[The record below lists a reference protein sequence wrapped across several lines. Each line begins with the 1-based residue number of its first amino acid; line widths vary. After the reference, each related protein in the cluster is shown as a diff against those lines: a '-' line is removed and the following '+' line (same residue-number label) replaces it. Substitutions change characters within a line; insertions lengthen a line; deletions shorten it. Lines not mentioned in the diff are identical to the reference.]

1 MSISLMAFERG
12 VPEEDVEATIWSKIP
27 HGLIMLPVDC
37 KTVSAVSATVE
48 EEVVGPSVFS
58 WSAIIA
64 ATNFRTFSL
73 VLIAS
78 DWSEKPF
85 SLNRGSKKVAIE
97 KNLIPLLIKEQYQS
111 QLVQNLV
118 LIIFGMFLSDNV

>member
-27 HGLIMLPVDC
+27 HGLIMLPVDWE
-37 KTVSAVSATVE
+37 TVSAVSATV

-118 LIIFGMFLSDNV
+118 LIIFGMFLSDIV